1 MFTRHC
7 SPLLV
12 YRQVAG
18 VTRQLFEEDRCVFWG
33 GWDRDDGHSVRVIWE
48 LGDGDPRWQGGDRA
62 TPGAAQLTQ
71 AHLHL
76 GQAHRAAGVLT
87 VQELGPVLQ
96 IVAVQ
101 TDLTF

>member
-62 TPGAAQLTQ
+62 TPGQRSSLRLIFIWVKHTEQ
-71 AHLHL
+71 
-76 GQAHRAAGVLT
+76 QVC
-87 VQELGPVLQ
+87 
-96 IVAVQ
+96 
-101 TDLTF
+101 